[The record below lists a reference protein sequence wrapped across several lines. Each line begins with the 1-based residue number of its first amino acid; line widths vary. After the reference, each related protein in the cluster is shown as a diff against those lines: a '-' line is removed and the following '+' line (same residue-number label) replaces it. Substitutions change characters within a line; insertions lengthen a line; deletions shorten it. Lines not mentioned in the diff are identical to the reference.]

1 MRHKPIEI
9 GEAMHLLGLNK
20 NLSSKDIGGQ
30 KKLTPLQVAR
40 CRKEFFIEGTTIKT
54 LATHYKVSGVTMHN
68 VVRRKGAYGIG

>member
-20 NLSSKDIGGQ
+20 NMSSKDKG
-30 KKLTPLQVAR
+30 KKLTPSQVAR
-40 CRKEFFIEGTTIKT
+40 CRKEFFVEGTTLKA

-68 VVRRKGAYGIG
+68 VVRRKGAYDTG